1 MKKEETK
8 QFILWCVLGAIGCGF
23 MAAGDWLLGC
33 VPLQAGDTGMF
44 NRAHYLSGS
53 YGLWKPVLTVGL
65 GAIGGF
71 LYYFVVKA
79 LNADIDEKY
88 RKTKNVQFLCG
99 IFTVAIALTIHTWVA
114 TMAWFATYLGP
125 RIGAEAALAAVTTY
139 QDAMLPAIR
148 PLYLPMLLLFG
159 IHFVMLLIGKTR
171 YPRGMLA
178 FHPVM
183 WNLLL
188 AAVPDIAQ
196 AMQVPVAT
204 WMSVMSQSST
214 NSAIAIWCIAAAVY
228 ERKHIRQVVYAR
240 KGGGIPDLLQGGFC
254 RAAVWG
260 CLLLPHHPLPHL
272 FLCAK
277 SRCFRTY
284 AVVLRA

>member
-1 MKKEETK
+1 MRTIKETLHEKRGFSMGCNDLMNHNGRQMKTEANKS
-8 QFILWCVLGAIGCGF
+8 FVRWCILGAIGCGF
-23 MAAGDWLLGC
+23 MAIGDWLLSC
-33 VPLQAGDTGMF
+33 IPLQQTDTGLF
-44 NRAHYLSGS
+44 NRAYYLSGS
-53 YGLWKPVLTVGL
+53 YELWKPVLTVGL

-88 RKTKNVQFLCG
+88 RKTKTVQFLCG

-125 RIGAEAALAAVTTY
+125 RIGAEAALAAVTAY
-139 QDAMLPAIR
+139 QDEMLPTIL
-148 PLYLPMLLLFG
+148 PLYLPMLLVFV
-159 IHFVMLLIGKTR
+159 IHFVMLLAGKMR

-178 FHPVM
+178 FHPVT

-188 AAVPDIAQ
+188 TAVPDIAQ

-214 NSAIAIWCIAAAVY
+214 NSAILIWCIAAAVY
-228 ERKHIRQVVYAR
+228 EKKHFA
-240 KGGGIPDLLQGGFC
+240 
-254 RAAVWG
+254 
-260 CLLLPHHPLPHL
+260 HL
-272 FLCAK
+272 AG
-277 SRCFRTY
+277 
-284 AVVLRA
+284 

>member
-1 MKKEETK
+1 MKKEEK
-8 QFILWCVLGAIGCGF
+8 KPFIQCYILGAIGGIL
-23 MAAGDWLLGC
+23 MAAGDWLLSC
-33 VPLQAGDTGMF
+33 IPLQAGDTGMF

-53 YGLWKPVLTVGL
+53 YGLWKPVLTVEL

-79 LNADIDEKY
+79 LNADINEKY
-88 RKTKNVQFLCG
+88 RKTKNIQFLCG

-139 QDAMLPAIR
+139 QDAMLPAIL

-159 IHFVMLLIGKTR
+159 IHFVMLLIGKMR
-171 YPRGMLA
+171 YPRWMLA
-178 FHPVM
+178 FHPVT

-214 NSAIAIWCIAAAVY
+214 NSAILIWCIAVAVY
-228 ERKHIRQVVYAR
+228 EKKHSA
-240 KGGGIPDLLQGGFC
+240 
-254 RAAVWG
+254 
-260 CLLLPHHPLPHL
+260 HL
-272 FLCAK
+272 AG
-277 SRCFRTY
+277 
-284 AVVLRA
+284 

>member
-1 MKKEETK
+1 MKKEEK
-8 QFILWCVLGAIGCGF
+8 KPFIQCCILGAIGGIL

-33 VPLQAGDTGMF
+33 IPLQETDTGLF
-44 NRAHYLSGS
+44 NRAYYLSGS
-53 YGLWKPVLTVGL
+53 YGLWRPVLTVGL

-99 IFTVAIALTIHTWVA
+99 IFSVAIALTIHTWAA

-125 RIGAEAALAAVTTY
+125 RIGAEATLAAVTAY
-139 QDAMLPAIR
+139 QDDMLPM
-148 PLYLPMLLLFG
+148 YVPMLLVFG
-159 IHFVMLLIGKTR
+159 IHFVMLLARKTR
-171 YPRGMLA
+171 YPRWMLA
-178 FHPVM
+178 FHPVT

-196 AMQVPVAT
+196 AMQVPTAT

-214 NSAIAIWCIAAAVY
+214 NTAIVIWCIAAAVY
-228 ERKHIRQVVYAR
+228 ERSHTQ
-240 KGGGIPDLLQGGFC
+240 
-254 RAAVWG
+254 
-260 CLLLPHHPLPHL
+260 
-272 FLCAK
+272 
-277 SRCFRTY
+277 
-284 AVVLRA
+284 

>member
-1 MKKEETK
+1 MNRKANKP
-8 QFILWCVLGAIGCGF
+8 FIHWCILGAIGCGF

-33 VPLQAGDTGMF
+33 IPLQQTDTGLF
-44 NRAHYLSGS
+44 NRAYYLSGS
-53 YGLWKPVLTVGL
+53 YGLCKPVFTVGL

-88 RKTKNVQFLCG
+88 RKTRTIQFLCG
-99 IFTVAIALTIHTWVA
+99 IFTIAIALTIHTWVT

-125 RIGAEAALAAVTTY
+125 RIGAEAAITAVTAY
-139 QDAMLPAIR
+139 QKDMLPAIL
-148 PLYLPMLLLFG
+148 PMYVPMLLVFG
-159 IHFVMLLIGKTR
+159 IHFVMLLAGKTR
-171 YPRGMLA
+171 YPRWMLA
-178 FHPVM
+178 FHPVT

-214 NSAIAIWCIAAAVY
+214 NSAITVWYIAAAVY
-228 ERKHIRQVVYAR
+228 ERKRSA
-240 KGGGIPDLLQGGFC
+240 
-254 RAAVWG
+254 
-260 CLLLPHHPLPHL
+260 HL
-272 FLCAK
+272 AG
-277 SRCFRTY
+277 
-284 AVVLRA
+284 